1 MKTHII
7 YTYNGRDIE
16 SYGKTLESNS
26 VTKLICEAL
35 AYVDLLHSKI
45 NESTVTEFYLPR
57 PSSGAIN
64 YKSHV
69 VDVHGVEHSF
79 MFVITGS
86 PATLRKARKYFEHL
100 GIGIF

>member
-35 AYVDLLHSKI
+35 AYVDLLRSKI
-45 NESTVTEFYLPR
+45 KESTVTEFYYYR
-57 PSSGAIN
+57 AAFSDIF
-64 YKSHV
+64 YKCHV

-86 PATLRKARKYFEHL
+86 SATLRKARKYFEHL
-100 GIGIF
+100 GIDIY